1 MGLTLSVEGSVYNGT
16 DMSTAYNVRLAG
28 EGDLVAI
35 NDIYNHYVLHSTCTY
50 QEEPEGIERRREW
63 FAHHGAEHPVIVAE
77 ADGQVVAWG
86 SLSAFHTRSAYR
98 RTVEDSIY
106 VHHQHQ
112 RRGIGALLL
121 ADLIA
126 RARALG
132 HRAIIGAIDG
142 EQSGS
147 VALHEKFGFE
157 HVGRFKQVGF
167 KHDRWLDVIY
177 MELILGK

>member
-1 MGLTLSVEGSVYNGT
+1 MKNSCR
-16 DMSTAYNVRLAG
+16 VRLAA
-28 EGDLVAI
+28 ESDLAAI

-50 QEEPEGIERRREW
+50 QEEPEPIERRREW
-63 FAHHGAEHPVIVAE
+63 FAHHGVQHPIIVAE
-77 ADGQVVAWG
+77 VEGRVVGWG
-86 SLSAFHTRSAYR
+86 SLSAFHERSAYR

-106 VHHQHQ
+106 VHHEQQ
-112 RRGIGALLL
+112 RRGIGSLLL
-121 ADLIA
+121 GYLIA
-126 RARALG
+126 RARNLG

-167 KHDRWLDVIY
+167 KHDRWLDVVY
-177 MELILGK
+177 VELILGN